1 MIKEIRCQF
10 EDVKNFQNFVLAKNN
25 FTYMKVPE
33 PRTPYR
39 IETLVSK
46 VSYDKRTKET
56 QKYVTMADKDFSPNA
71 YNIKLERYEEIPTE
85 ADCIIYPQAESEET

>member
-10 EDVKNFQNFVLAKNN
+10 EDVKNFQKFVLVKNN
-25 FTYMKVPE
+25 SKYVKVPK
-33 PRTPYR
+33 PSTAYR

-46 VSYDKRTKET
+46 YDRRTGEM
-56 QKYVTMADKDFSPNA
+56 QKYVTMAYKDFSPNA

-85 ADCIIYPQAESEET
+85 ADCIIYPQSESEEN

>member
-10 EDVKNFQNFVLAKNN
+10 EDVKNFQKFQLANKDY
-25 FTYMKVPE
+25 TYYVKVPE
-33 PRTPYR
+33 PSTAYR

-46 VSYDKRTKET
+46 VSYDRRTGEM

-71 YNIKLERYEEIPTE
+71 YNIKLERYEEISAE
-85 ADCIIYPQAESEET
+85 ADCIIYP